1 MCNFTNAIFFW
12 ALLPETSKVPLEAM
26 DTLWE
31 NAPWFVP
38 TMESKDYLADL
49 EQREM
54 EISKKQSVT
63 VDHKD

>member
-1 MCNFTNAIFFW
+1 MCNSPNAVFFW
-12 ALLPETSKVPLEAM
+12 ALLPEAAKVPLGDM

-49 EQREM
+49 KQREM